1 MENPAMSGAERGKQ
15 VDLLRTIVEKRDP
28 SLIFVLDKIE
38 RVRLLDSERQQLQT
52 LVGEGP

>member
-1 MENPAMSGAERGKQ
+1 MSGAERGKQ

-28 SLIFVLDKIE
+28 SLIFVLDNIE